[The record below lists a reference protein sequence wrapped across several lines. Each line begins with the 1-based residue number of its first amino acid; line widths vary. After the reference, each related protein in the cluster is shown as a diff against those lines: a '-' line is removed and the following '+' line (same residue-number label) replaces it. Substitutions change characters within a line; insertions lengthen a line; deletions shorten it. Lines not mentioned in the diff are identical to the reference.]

1 MTLCMLWLLGT
12 ESHLA
17 VTVYDRTE
25 GFIAL
30 MWPTGFLG
38 LYETSM
44 GATPAAAL
52 AIGANVLL
60 MLVIG
65 LIVTSLPRSTIW
77 SVVAIGVLGALLT
90 LTEFLWAG
98 GAFEFMNL
106 GALVAAVLMVS
117 LVVWIS
123 RSVKGESSP

>member
-1 MTLCMLWLLGT
+1 MLWLLGA

-17 VTVYDRTE
+17 VTVYNWTE

-30 MWPTGFLG
+30 IWPTGFLG
-38 LYETSM
+38 LYETSI
-44 GATPAAAL
+44 GSIAAAAL

-77 SVVAIGVLGALLT
+77 SVVAIGVLGTLLT

-106 GALVAAVLMVS
+106 WALVAAFLIVS
-117 LVVWIS
+117 LAVWIS
-123 RSVKGESSP
+123 RSVKDESSP